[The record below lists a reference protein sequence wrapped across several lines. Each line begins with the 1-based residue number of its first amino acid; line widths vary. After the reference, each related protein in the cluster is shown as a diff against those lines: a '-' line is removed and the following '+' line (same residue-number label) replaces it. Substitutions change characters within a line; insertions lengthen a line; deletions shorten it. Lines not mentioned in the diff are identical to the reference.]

1 MNTDPDR
8 KPSVTAHAVRV
19 ALRSLSRLGFLGS
32 MVLYGAVAGTVAL
45 VLWGLRGQPVIDW
58 KFVIAFSVA
67 GPLVVGV
74 IDYVICQNDRPGGH

>member
-1 MNTDPDR
+1 
-8 KPSVTAHAVRV
+8 
-19 ALRSLSRLGFLGS
+19 